1 MLKISNPGGR
11 SIFIGRPSTPL
22 RVSYA
27 LRGRATARPRNVPYT
42 SPERS
47 RRGSPRLRAESRS
60 LSSGVECPS
69 CHNNGNYFMRIT
81 FLFFCLIVTICKAVS
96 QGLSVDHLKCEYK
109 TNPLGIERTSPKLS
123 WQLQSNQ
130 RSILQTAYRILVS
143 DDSVLIKK
151 NIGNILDSKRVNS
164 DQSINV
170 SYRGKQLQSASTYYW
185 KVMVWDNKNHVS
197 AWSRIS
203 KWQMGL
209 FTKKDWKSA
218 QWIAYEK
225 IPDTLIDI
233 LPLDGK
239 KDKYKGNNVLPMI
252 RKSFVVRKPII
263 LATAFICGLGQ
274 FELSVNG
281 SKVGD
286 HFLDPGWTKYD
297 KQALYVPFDV
307 TRNLQDGEN
316 VIGVMLG
323 NGFYYIPPVAG
334 RYRKLKVAFG
344 YPKMICRIAI
354 EYADG
359 TSEDIVSDKSWKT
372 DKGPITF
379 SSIYGGED
387 YDARLEQDGWDRPG
401 FHDNSWKNAIIVDGP
416 QNLNAQITEPIMAGP
431 DFPAI
436 VSEPLRKSRLI
447 YDIGQNASGIPEI
460 KVSGN
465 RGDTVRIIPA
475 ELLNPDG
482 SINQKATGAPFY
494 FQYVL
499 KGEDIETWQPRFTY
513 YGYRYLQ
520 IIGAVPEGAKNPNAL
535 PTLHEL
541 VGLHPTNTA
550 QGIGSFICSNK
561 LFNETFHLIDWSIR
575 SNMMSVLTDCP
586 HREKLGWLEQAHLMG
601 NSIRYKYD
609 VVNLYRKQLQDMK
622 YSQTEDGL
630 IPEIAPEYVKFDWSG
645 GIFRDSP
652 EWGSNAIITP
662 WDLYRW
668 YGDTTILRDCYEMMT
683 RYISYLKSKAKSNI
697 LSQGLGDWYDL
708 GPKPP
713 GVSQLTPMG
722 VTGTAIYY
730 YDLNI
735 LSKTA
740 ALLTKEDDAKRYT
753 ELAAQVKR
761 AFNDAFF
768 HQDTKQYATGSQ
780 TANAMAVYMN
790 LVDPEY
796 KDAVIEN
803 IVKDIRSRNNSLTAG
818 DIGYHYLL
826 SVLHDAG
833 RDDVIYDMNSNSD
846 VPGYGY
852 QIKKGATALT
862 ESWAALPTNSNNH
875 LMLGHLM
882 EWFFDAVAGIS
893 QSDSSVAFKNIIIA
907 PRPVGNL
914 TSAKGLYTCRY
925 GEVTTNWEKRND
937 LFHISIYI
945 PENTTATVYLPST
958 KNAKITEGKKPLKGN
973 PDVKWIGYESGKS
986 IMKIGSGLYVFD
998 VKNYE

>member
-1 MLKISNPGGR
+1 M
-11 SIFIGRPSTPL
+11 
-22 RVSYA
+22 
-27 LRGRATARPRNVPYT
+27 
-42 SPERS
+42 
-47 RRGSPRLRAESRS
+47 
-60 LSSGVECPS
+60 
-69 CHNNGNYFMRIT
+69 
-81 FLFFCLIVTICKAVS
+81 
-96 QGLSVDHLKCEYK
+96 
-109 TNPLGIERTSPKLS
+109 
-123 WQLQSNQ
+123 
-130 RSILQTAYRILVS
+130 QTAYRIIVS
-143 DDSVLIKK
+143 DDSTLLDK
-151 NIGNILDSKRVNS
+151 NIGNFWDSKEISS

-218 QWIAYEK
+218 KWIAFEK
-225 IPDTLIDI
+225 IPDSLVDV
-233 LPLDGK
+233 LPVDGK
-239 KDKYKGNNVLPMI
+239 KDTYKENNILPLL
-252 RKSFVVRKPII
+252 RKSFVVKKKVKQ
-263 LATAFICGLGQ
+263 ATMFICGLGQ
-274 FELSVNG
+274 FELSMNG
-281 SKVGD
+281 KKIGD

-307 TRNLQDGEN
+307 TKNIQPGSN
-316 VIGVMLG
+316 AIGVMLG
-323 NGFYYIPPVAG
+323 NGFYYIPPVQG

-344 YPKMICRIAI
+344 YPKMTCRLAI
-354 EYADG
+354 EYNDG
-359 TSEDIVSDKSWKT
+359 TLENIVSDDSWKT
-372 DKGPITF
+372 TEGPITF

-387 YDARLEQDGWDRPG
+387 FDARLEQKGW
-401 FHDNSWKNAIIVDGP
+401 NSSTFNSSAWRNVVIVDGP
-416 QNLNAQITEPIMAGP
+416 PELRAQLEDPLKIMDSFDSKLIHTIS
-431 DFPAI
+431 DFSH
-436 VSEPLRKSRLI
+436 VF
-447 YDIGQNASGIPEI
+447 DFGQNASGIVRI
-460 KVSGN
+460 SVTGKK
-465 RGDTVRIIPA
+465 GDTIRIIPA
-475 ELLNPDG
+475 ELLKNDFIP
-482 SINQKATGAPFY
+482 NQRATGSPYY
-494 FQYVL
+494 FQYIL
-499 KGEDIETWQPRFTY
+499 KGNGVETWQPRFTY
-513 YGYRYLQ
+513 YGFRYLEVR
-520 IIGAVPEGAKNPNAL
+520 GAIAKGEKNPNHL
-535 PTLHEL
+535 PILL
-541 VGLHPTNTA
+541 QVKGLHTSSAA
-550 QGIGSFICSNK
+550 QHIGAFNSSDN
-561 LFNETFHLIDWSIR
+561 LFNQTFKLINWSIK
-575 SNMMSVLTDCP
+575 SNMVSVLTDCP

-601 NSIRYKYD
+601 NSIRYNYNVED
-609 VVNLYRKQLQDMK
+609 LYKKQLQDMWN
-622 YSQTEDGL
+622 SQTAEGL
-630 IPEIAPEYVKFDWSG
+630 IPEIAPEYVRFDWGG

-662 WDLYRW
+662 WDLYKW
-668 YGDTTILRDCYEMMT
+668 YGD
-683 RYISYLKSKAKSNI
+683 SYLLEEYYAMMSGYMDYLRSKAKNNI
-697 LSQGLGDWYDL
+697 LFQGLGDWYDL

-722 VTGTAIYY
+722 VTATAIYY
-730 YDLNI
+730 YDLVIMTQVAELLNI
-735 LSKTA
+735 KR
-740 ALLTKEDDAKRYT
+740 DADNYQK
-753 ELAAQVKR
+753 LAAEVKR
-761 AFNDAFF
+761 AFNDSFF
-768 HQDTKQYATGSQ
+768 HKDTKQYATGSQ

-790 LVDPEY
+790 LVDPEF
-796 KDAVIEN
+796 KNAVIEN
-803 IVKDIRSRNNSLTAG
+803 IVKDIRSRNNSLTTG

-826 SVLHDAG
+826 SVLHNAG